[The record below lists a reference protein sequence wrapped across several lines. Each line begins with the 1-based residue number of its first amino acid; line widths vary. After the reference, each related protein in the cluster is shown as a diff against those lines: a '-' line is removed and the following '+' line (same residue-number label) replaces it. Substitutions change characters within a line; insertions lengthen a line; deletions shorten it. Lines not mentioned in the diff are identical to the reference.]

1 VIKMVKQYGIRF
13 DATECNYIEMWLDSL
28 NQRNSLW
35 DDIHT
40 KIRDNVI
47 DYVTDGIKTLMV
59 KHIIQI
65 AKIMKE
71 K

>member
-1 VIKMVKQYGIRF
+1 MVKQYGIRF
-13 DATECNYIEMWLDSL
+13 DATECNYIEMWFDSL

-47 DYVTDGIKTLMV
+47 DYITDGIKTLMV